1 MGFTIIESS
10 GPIVSFKIT
19 GELTLSDVSRIQAA
33 ALEAIK
39 RLGKIKGLAILE
51 DFQGWKRDGNW
62 GDITFL
68 AEHDK
73 DIAKIAVVGEEKW
86 KDSFYAFLAKGFREA
101 AIEYFPPTDL
111 AKARAWLQGD
121 GAQ

>member
-1 MGFTIIESS
+1 MAFTIIDSS
-10 GPIVSFKIT
+10 GPIVSAKIT
-19 GELTLSDVSRIQAA
+19 GELSVSDVSRMQAL

-51 DFQGWKRDGNW
+51 NFRGWKRAGNW
-62 GDITFL
+62 GDVTFL

-86 KDSFYAFLAKGFREA
+86 KDSFYAFLAKGFRQA
-101 AIEYFPPTDL
+101 AIEYFPPGDL
-111 AKARAWLQGD
+111 AKARAWLEAD
-121 GAQ
+121 TRR